1 MIAMRFKAELQSANE
16 AGRWVLVPESVASSF
31 SSKRPP
37 VRATVNGVE
46 FRSRLSVYGGKS
58 YLGFTAAVR
67 KAAGIS
73 LGDVLDISLEVDD
86 EPREVEMPSALTVA
100 LEANPEAAAVFSRLA
115 FTHRKEY
122 ARWIAEAKRD
132 DTRQRRVTQALDMIR
147 ANKTRT

>member
-1 MIAMRFKAELQSANE
+1 MRFKAELQSANE
-16 AGRWVLVPESVASSF
+16 SGRWVLVPESVASSF
-31 SSKRPP
+31 GSKRPA
-37 VRATVNGVE
+37 VRVTVNGVE

-86 EPREVEMPSALTVA
+86 EPRVVEVPDALAVA
-100 LEANPEAAAVFSRLA
+100 LEGNPDAASVFSSLA

-122 ARWIAEAKRD
+122 ATWISEAKREE
-132 DTRQRRVTQALDMIR
+132 TRERRVAKAIEMLNSGT
-147 ANKTRT
+147 KTPR

>member
-1 MIAMRFKAELQSANE
+1 MRFNAELQSANE
-16 AGRWVLVPESVASSF
+16 ARRWVLVPESVASSF

-73 LGDVLDISLEVDD
+73 LGDVLYISLEVDD
-86 EPREVEMPSALTVA
+86 EPREVEMPSALTLA
-100 LEANPEAAAVFSRLA
+100 LEANPDAAASFSRLA

-122 ARWIAEAKRD
+122 ATWIAEAKRD
-132 DTRQRRVTQALDMIR
+132 ETRERRVAKAIEMLTAGT
-147 ANKTRT
+147 KTPR